1 MRVLPA
7 FIGLG
12 LGLSLASY
20 SVFAEFNIHIS
31 ENETKLN
38 GERLSQP
45 NTIFDDSPN
54 VIEKSYIAKD
64 GAASSQPN
72 TQKLA
77 NTIEF
82 ELYQFGENYNSHSVY
97 KSGGGIC
104 YGYRSD
110 DGVDLTDSSTYYV
123 DSNKQDY
130 YVSIAGAT
138 LSSKDGIKNMQY
150 APVFNISDQS
160 MDQVV
165 RDEESKQGR
174 KLVSKN
180 MKEREELLS
189 DVICK

>member
-7 FIGLG
+7 IIGLG
-12 LGLSLASY
+12 VVLSMASY
-20 SVFAEFNIHIS
+20 SAFAEVNIHIS
-31 ENETKLN
+31 ENDTKVN
-38 GERLSQP
+38 GERVSEP
-45 NTIFDDSPN
+45 NTIFDDSHN

-64 GAASSQPN
+64 SAASSQPN

-110 DGVDLTDSSTYYV
+110 SGVELTDSSTYYV
-123 DSNKQDY
+123 DSAKQDY

-138 LSSKDGIKNMQY
+138 LSSKNGAKNVQY

-160 MDQVV
+160 MEQVV
-165 RDEESKQGR
+165 RDKESKQGR

-180 MKEREELLS
+180 MKERNALLS
-189 DVICK
+189 EVICK